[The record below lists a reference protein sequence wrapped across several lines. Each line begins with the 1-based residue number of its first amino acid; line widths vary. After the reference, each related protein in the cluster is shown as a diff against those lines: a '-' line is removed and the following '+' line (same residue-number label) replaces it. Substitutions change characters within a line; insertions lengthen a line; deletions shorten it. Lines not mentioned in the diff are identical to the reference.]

1 MKPFCAHPDHFAD
14 DRAVAIAHP
23 CAENPAPFGA
33 PNPGISCS
41 VCGHIHAHSDES
53 SVNLDRRYCGDCGVC
68 RRAVT
73 R

>member
-1 MKPFCAHPDHFAD
+1 M
-14 DRAVAIAHP
+14 
-23 CAENPAPFGA
+23 FGA

-68 RRAVT
+68 LRNRHEDLDKT
-73 R
+73 RTRTIVPFAPSGQS